1 MSNVELLIREENPLT
16 LKYLYFA
23 MHDINLVHML
33 ATLGYFSE
41 DASGAWNNVIGVD
54 FNSSI
59 RFEVYETVMYASDA
73 LDFLP

>member
-1 MSNVELLIREENPLT
+1 
-16 LKYLYFA
+16 

-41 DASGAWNNVIGVD
+41 DESEGWNNVVGVD

-59 RFEVYETVMYASDA
+59 RFEVYETVMYASDS
-73 LDFLP
+73 LNFIP